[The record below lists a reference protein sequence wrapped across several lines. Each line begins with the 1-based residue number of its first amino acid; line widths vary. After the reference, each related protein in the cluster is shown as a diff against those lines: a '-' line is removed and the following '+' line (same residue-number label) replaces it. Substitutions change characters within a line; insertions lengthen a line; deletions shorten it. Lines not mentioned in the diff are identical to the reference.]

1 MILSG
6 NSFKQEIE
14 LGNIVI
20 SPFHEKY
27 VNPNSYDLHLG
38 KSLYRL
44 DDEEVDPLK
53 DHKWFE
59 FNLLERDTI
68 IQPGK
73 LYLAHTIEVAGSTV
87 YIPKIEG
94 KSTLARLGL
103 SIHLTAGYGDIGFIG
118 SWTLEI
124 TTVKPFIL
132 RYGMPICQ
140 IEFDVIKG
148 DKHIF
153 YNGKYNSQTGVG
165 LPQKRTDWIFLL
177 DEEDEEI
184 KNIKNELKKYN
195 TSPEQTEKI
204 IDYISSKPNIKRN
217 FIKILNDVNKYINP
231 DNKLNLKVEIY
242 QDYEYPEYKYIDIIF
257 EIKKR
262 DDYVTL
268 WKYYTE
274 RISKYYDDK
283 KDLFD
288 NLEDMINI
296 SVE

>member
-1 MILSG
+1 MKGEKTMILSG

-20 SPFHEKY
+20 SPFFEKY

-59 FNLLERDTI
+59 FDLSERERI

-73 LYLAHTIEVAGSTV
+73 LYLAHTIEIAGSSV

-124 TTVKPFIL
+124 TTVKPFVL

-153 YNGKYNSQTGVG
+153 YNGKYNAQTSVG
-165 LPQKRTDWIFLL
+165 LPQARTDWVFL
-177 DEEDEEI
+177 
-184 KNIKNELKKYN
+184 
-195 TSPEQTEKI
+195 TE
-204 IDYISSKPNIKRN
+204 N
-217 FIKILNDVNKYINP
+217 
-231 DNKLNLKVEIY
+231 
-242 QDYEYPEYKYIDIIF
+242 
-257 EIKKR
+257 
-262 DDYVTL
+262 
-268 WKYYTE
+268 
-274 RISKYYDDK
+274 
-283 KDLFD
+283 
-288 NLEDMINI
+288 
-296 SVE
+296 